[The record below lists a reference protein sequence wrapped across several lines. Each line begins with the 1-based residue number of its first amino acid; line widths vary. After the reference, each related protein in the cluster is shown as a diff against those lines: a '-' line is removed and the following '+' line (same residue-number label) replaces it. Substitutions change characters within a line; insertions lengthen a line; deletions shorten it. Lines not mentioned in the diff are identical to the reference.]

1 MKIFRKIL
9 FYLALAIG
17 VLVLS
22 VTISVFLFKDRIINQ
37 FIREANKQL
46 STPVTVGKMDVSV
59 WKNFPKLSIVMT
71 DVSIEDSHPGT
82 YPLLTARELAFEMNL
97 VDAWNGNYIVEG
109 LQITDSETNLKVNLK
124 GENNYTITTSAAGR
138 SQGSV

>member
-1 MKIFRKIL
+1 LRLKIFRKIL

-124 GENNYTITTSAAGR
+124 GENNYTITRPPEDPRGR
-138 SQGSV
+138 